1 MWDERFSGDDYFYG
15 TRPNGFLAAQAGRLP
30 ACGRALSIAEGEG
43 RNAVWL
49 AGQGLDVTAVD
60 ASAVGLAKAD
70 RLAAER
76 GVSLHTVVADLATW
90 EFPPAQFDVVVAI
103 FIQFAPPA
111 VRDRLFAGMIAALKP
126 GGLLLL
132 QGYRVE
138 QLRHGTGGPK
148 DPDLLYTVE
157 LLRAAFSPL
166 VIEHLDAHDDVISE
180 GKGHNGMSAL
190 VDLIARKPA

>member
-1 MWDERFSGDDYFYG
+1 MWDDRFSGDDYFYG
-15 TRPNGFLAAQAGRLP
+15 TRPNAFLAAQADRLP
-30 ACGRALSIAEGEG
+30 ASGRALSIAEGEG

-49 AGQGLDVTAVD
+49 AGQGLDVTAID
-60 ASAVGLAKAD
+60 ASAVGLAKAV
-70 RLAAER
+70 RLAEAR
-76 GVSLHTVVADLATW
+76 GVTIRTVVADLAHW
-90 EFPPAQFDVVVAI
+90 DFPPAQFDVVVAI

-148 DPDLLYTVE
+148 DPALLYTPE
-157 LLRAAFSPL
+157 LLRTAFSAL
-166 VIEHLDAHDDVISE
+166 DIEHLDAHEGVISE